1 MQNGKSAIIIGYQ
14 ELIRPLWGRGP
25 YQKNEVPVGA
35 VVVKNNE
42 IVARGHN
49 IKETKKD
56 TTKHAEI
63 IAIQKASKKMNA
75 WRLEDCT
82 MYVTLEP
89 CMMCMGAII
98 ESRIKSVYY
107 GTERNTKQMYDKVTV
122 NSFISM
128 KKINNIECSKL
139 LSDFFEKKR
148 KK

>member
-1 MQNGKSAIIIGYQ
+1 MDVDRMKMAV
-14 ELIRPLWGRGP
+14 ELAKKAYEL
-25 YQKNEVPVGA
+25 NEIPVGC
-35 VVVKNNE
+35 VIFCNDELVGCGYNRKEHGKNA
-42 IVARGHN
+42 IL
-49 IKETKKD
+49 
-56 TTKHAEI
+56 HAEMM
-63 IAIQKASKKMNA
+63 AISEACRKLNS
-75 WRLEDCT
+75 WRLDDCCL
-82 MYVTLEP
+82 YVTLEP

-107 GTERNTKQMYDKVTV
+107 GTERNTKQMYDKITV